1 MAGLTLD
8 SGVLIAYERGDD
20 VARAWLAEA
29 FDRTTVP
36 TVPSVVVA
44 QTWRGPRS
52 ARIARLLK
60 VCRVEVLDQPLAR
73 EVGTL
78 LAECGTAD
86 VVDAVVVASA
96 ARRGDVVLTSDPSD
110 MRRLATAC
118 EGVEIRTL

>member
-20 VARAWLAEA
+20 VASAWLAEA

-52 ARIARLLK
+52 ARVARLLK
-60 VCRVEVLDQPLAR
+60 VGRVEVLDEPLAR
-73 EVGTL
+73 EVGAL
-78 LAECGTAD
+78 LAACGTSD
-86 VVDAVVVASA
+86 VADAVVVASA
-96 ARRGDVVLTSDPSD
+96 ARCRDIVLTSDPSD
-110 MRRLATAC
+110 MQLLADVC